1 MENEIR
7 DIHPFDLFFGA
18 GPALM
23 HIFKLG
29 FRPKRE
35 DMFELT
41 EMQYEQYYKQNGHT
55 EEKIYALLPYD
66 SKELMSVSD
75 EPATV
80 MVLTDSDIDA
90 LRRGWQIV
98 ENICSKAE
106 HIKLRS
112 DEMKL
117 QYAAS
122 VLPQVFTEGTRFE
135 GFAKGNIRAVYMRD
149 TQEGMDVNIR

>member
-41 EMQYEQYYKQNGHT
+41 E
-55 EEKIYALLPYD
+55 
-66 SKELMSVSD
+66 
-75 EPATV
+75 
-80 MVLTDSDIDA
+80 SDIDA